1 MALDTSFSKVFKEFL
16 LAHDIEII
24 YANHVF
30 QIMLAEKV
38 AAFPISNSRARP
50 EIIVETHDIQSSLN
64 IKSLR
69 RNTFSRVPDFYHQ
82 LIRDEVSLLSK
93 ADKITHLSVDDMAF
107 FSSLLPSKKH
117 FLIPPTLSPAV
128 ERKLT
133 AIRSASSPKLIDFL
147 WVGNDNPGNIQSV
160 QWFFEY
166 VMPHLSGDLIINFVG
181 TIRRYFIKDESQIIA
196 KYGHMLLGEV
206 ADVAPFYEAAKAV
219 IVPVVFGTGVSIK
232 FVESICM
239 GKPIVATPLAFRGL
253 SKALIERLPIKT
265 AMPPIGFARAM
276 MQVHEDAEYAE
287 PQYSRFYDEHLS
299 NKRFDELLSAATG
312 LHRGR

>member
-1 MALDTSFSKVFKEFL
+1 MDTSFSKVFKEFL
-16 LAHDIEII
+16 LAHNIKVI

-38 AAFPISNSRARP
+38 ANFLISNSRPRP
-50 EIIVETHDIQSSLN
+50 EIIAETHDIQSSLN
-64 IKSLR
+64 TKSLR

-82 LIRDEVSLLSK
+82 LIRDEISLLSK
-93 ADKITHLSVDDMAF
+93 ADKITHLSVTDMEF
-107 FSSLLPSKKH
+107 FSSRLPNKKH
-117 FLIPPTLSPAV
+117 FLIPPTLSPIV

-133 AIRSASSPKLIDFL
+133 AMRSASSPKLIDFL

-166 VMPHLSGDLIINFVG
+166 VMPYLSDDLIINFVG
-181 TIRRYFIKDESQIIA
+181 TIRKHFIKNEPQIHA

-206 ADVAPFYEAAKAV
+206 ADVTPFYEAAKAV

-232 FVESICM
+232 FVESMCM
-239 GKPIVATPLAFRGL
+239 GKPVVVTPLAFRGL

-265 AMPPIGFARAM
+265 AMTPIGFAKAM
-276 MQVHEDAEYAE
+276 MQVHEDTEYVE

-299 NKRFDELLSAATG
+299 NKRFDELLSVATG